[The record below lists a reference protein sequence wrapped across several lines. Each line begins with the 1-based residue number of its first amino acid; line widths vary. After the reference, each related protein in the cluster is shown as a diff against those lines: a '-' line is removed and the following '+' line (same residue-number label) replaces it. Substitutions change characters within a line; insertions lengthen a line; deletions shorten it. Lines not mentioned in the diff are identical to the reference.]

1 MRYWDNYLES
11 VKYTDGFY
19 HIGSR
24 NGPCWLLESDDGLI
38 LIDTGMP
45 KELYGIV
52 YHMGKLG
59 YDLKDV
65 KHIVHS
71 HGHIDHI
78 GGTRA
83 IVSLTGAKTYIGR
96 ADADMVMARNRL
108 QWTNEFKIPFEEP
121 FTPDVL
127 IDDGDVIE
135 IGNRRFEFYTCPG
148 HTAGT
153 LTMFFNVTEGGRELR
168 AGMFG
173 GAGLNTMSKAYMDR
187 YGLSYSLRDDFI
199 ASIDR
204 MMDKIPEVHVGNHLG
219 DNAHFPKLEKRA
231 QGCEYNPFVDGTTW
245 QQFLTTRR
253 REALA
258 TFEKDPL

>member
-1 MRYWDNYLES
+1 MQGQKCVIQNR
-11 VKYTDGFY
+11 VRITTV
-19 HIGSR
+19 I
-24 NGPCWLLESDDGLI
+24 
-38 LIDTGMP
+38 
-45 KELYGIV
+45 
-52 YHMGKLG
+52 LG
-59 YDLKDV
+59 YELKDV
-65 KHIVHS
+65 RHIVHS

-83 IVSLTGAKTYIGR
+83 ILSLTGAKTYIGR
-96 ADADMVMARNRL
+96 ADADMVTAKNQL

-135 IGNRRFEFYTCPG
+135 IGNRRFEVYSCPG

-153 LTMFFNVTEGGRELR
+153 MTMFFNVTEQGRELR

-173 GAGLNTMSKAYMDR
+173 GAGLNTMSKAYMDK
-187 YGLSYSLRDDFI
+187 YGLPYSLRDDFI

-219 DNAHFPKLEKRA
+219 DNAHFPKLEKREL
-231 QGCEYNPFVDGTTW
+231 GCEQNPFVDGKTW

-258 TFEKDPL
+258 AFEKDPL